1 MARSW
6 RGDALPCADAA
17 WRAPADEPARFS
29 VVARPYFRAVP
40 GKKRRNAPAS
50 DNRMTAPAL
59 SAWRVPIRVNEI
71 PEGGRHL
78 DLHADAGTRE
88 AIARMAGVEALPRL
102 DASFD
107 VTRHGGE
114 GVRVR
119 GTVSASVRQACV
131 VTLEP
136 LESEV
141 EEAVDLVFAPAV
153 RPDARRGDSLS
164 AETVALAADEPP
176 EALGDTIDL
185 GEIAT
190 EFLLLAIDPYP
201 RKPGAVFAA
210 SAPVDDSAHP
220 FAALAA
226 LKKGKAE
233 E

>member
-6 RGDALPCADAA
+6 RGDALP
-17 WRAPADEPARFS
+17 WRGRRVAGPCGRACSIFRSREAIFPGSARQET
-29 VVARPYFRAVP
+29 PT
-40 GKKRRNAPAS
+40 APAS
-50 DNRMTAPAL
+50 DNRMTAPAH

-88 AIARMAGVEALPRL
+88 AIARMASVEALPRL

-153 RPDARRGDSLS
+153 RPDVRRGDSLS

-176 EALGDTIDL
+176 EALGETIDL

-210 SAPVDDSAHP
+210 SAPADDSAHP